1 MNAIDHIV
9 VLMLE
14 NRSFDNML
22 GALSLPPAQGGLGR
36 GDVNGL
42 TGSESNQYN
51 GANYPVF
58 PLPSTRFRD
67 GPCHESACVQR
78 QLRHENGGFVF
89 DFEGVRQREPLGAV
103 MGYYPTAM
111 LPVYEFLSRE
121 FVVCDR
127 WHSSVPGPTWPNRLY
142 SIAGQSDG
150 QHGNSMPH
158 VGYGL
163 KTIFEHLHDSGVSWG
178 YYSHDRVFSFL
189 RVFRR
194 FLASSEIRP
203 FAQFYQEAAANSLPS
218 VVWLEPEFGTR
229 PGTVSN
235 DDHPPGDLLP
245 GQQLVA
251 KVYNALRSSAAW
263 PRTLLIL
270 TYDEHGGFYDHVVPP
285 AAPDDRTDFQQYG
298 LRVPAFLVS
307 PLVPQGAVDDRLL
320 DHTSILRTILDRFCT
335 RNGQSPSMGARTDH
349 AANLMGAL
357 SLTAPRDTPRSA
369 PNVSLAP
376 PASATTTPA
385 PSTAEASAFSDHV
398 LMRTVGGLAVAAG
411 IANQA

>member
-22 GALSLPPAQGGLGR
+22 GALSLPPAQGGFGR
-36 GDVNGL
+36 TDVNGL
-42 TGSESNQYN
+42 GGAESNQYN
-51 GANYPVF
+51 GAMYPVF
-58 PLPSTRFRD
+58 PLSSTRFRD
-67 GPCHESACVQR
+67 GPCHESECVQR

-89 DFEGVRQREPLGAV
+89 DFEGVRKSEPLGAV
-103 MGYYPTAM
+103 MGYYPTTM
-111 LPVYEFLSRE
+111 LPVYEFLSNE

-150 QHGNSMPH
+150 QRGNTMPH

-163 KTIFEHLHDSGVSWG
+163 KTIFEHLHDAGVSWG

-203 FAQFYQEAAANSLPS
+203 FAQFYQEAAAGTLPS

-235 DDHPPGDLLP
+235 DDHPPGDLMA

-251 KVYNALRSSAAW
+251 KVYDALRSGPAW
-263 PRTLLIL
+263 PRTLFIL

-285 AAPDDRTDFQQYG
+285 AAADDRNDFQQYG

-307 PLVPQGAVDDRLL
+307 PLVQRGAVDDRLL
-320 DHTSILRTILDRFCT
+320 DHTSILRTILDRFCA
-335 RNGQSPSMGARTDH
+335 RNGQLPSMGARTDH
-349 AANLMGAL
+349 ATSLWAAL
-357 SLTAPRDTPRSA
+357 SLTAPRDTPLSA
-369 PNVSLAP
+369 PTVSIDTPGQATTSAP
-376 PASATTTPA
+376 ATAASSPASDDALLRA
-385 PSTAEASAFSDHV
+385 
-398 LMRTVGGLAVAAG
+398 VGGQAVAAG
-411 IANQA
+411 VANQA